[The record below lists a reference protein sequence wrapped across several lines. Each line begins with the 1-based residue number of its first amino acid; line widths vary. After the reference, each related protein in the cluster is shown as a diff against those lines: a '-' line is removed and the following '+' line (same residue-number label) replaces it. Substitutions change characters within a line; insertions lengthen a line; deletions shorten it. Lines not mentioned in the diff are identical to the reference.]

1 MTLVKWSPLKEFENM
16 RRDMERAF
24 DNTLDPFGLRSR
36 WVPKA
41 SDNGVTMPKV
51 DMYDRKKE
59 VVVKAELPGVKK
71 DDVEVTITKEA
82 LTIKGET
89 KREKEVKDEDYYCS
103 ECSYGS
109 FLRTLPLPAEVNDVK
124 AKAIFKN
131 GVLEITLPKLE
142 EAKARE
148 VKLNVE

>member
-24 DNTLDPFGLRSR
+24 DSTLDPFGWRNR
-36 WVPKA
+36 WAPKI
-41 SDNGVTMPKV
+41 SDHGVAVPKV
-51 DMYDRKKE
+51 DMYDRKNE
-59 VVVKAELPGVKK
+59 LVVKAELPGVKK
-71 DDVEVTITKEA
+71 DDVDITITTES

-89 KREKEVKDEDYYCS
+89 KREKEVKEEDYYCS

-109 FLRTLPLPAEVNDVK
+109 FLRTIPLPAEVNDAK
-124 AKAIFKN
+124 AKAVFKN
-131 GVLEITLPKLE
+131 GVLEITLPKLK